1 MQVTPSRLTV
11 CSLFK
16 ELKGAQNTRRSCPKG
31 KRKRISRFKG
41 PVKAFK
47 ALEGSFLSS
56 RQSNEGSC
64 HRGLLQRQESPATAS
79 FDRGN
84 LLQPWMSCLM

>member
-31 KRKRISRFKG
+31 KREKISPYRG

-47 ALEGSFLSS
+47 ALKGSFLSA

-64 HRGLLQRQESPATAS
+64 RRELLQRQVSTAR
-79 FDRGN
+79 DA
-84 LLQPWMSCLM
+84 M